1 MWLKT
6 VCLIDLSCMCS
17 LLTPL
22 GIWYVSCSS
31 QSTGKIEEL
40 LKEDQGVKARRERW
54 QKQAAALSKLTRQ
67 LSLHDSQAS
76 AGAGL
81 DNSSM
86 FFLLHRTIPFLL
98 FLSLEM
104 QCKKWVGR
112 VCDLKHWV
120 TYYWWNLR
128 DEMCRVFRTYKN
140 NNNNNK
146 WIGGGGLAGS
156 IWGGR
161 NNQVLIFF

>member
-1 MWLKT
+1 
-6 VCLIDLSCMCS
+6 
-17 LLTPL
+17 
-22 GIWYVSCSS
+22 
-31 QSTGKIEEL
+31 
-40 LKEDQGVKARRERW
+40 
-54 QKQAAALSKLTRQ
+54 
-67 LSLHDSQAS
+67 
-76 AGAGL
+76 
-81 DNSSM
+81 
-86 FFLLHRTIPFLL
+86 LHRTIPFLL

-104 QCKKWVGR
+104 QCQKWVGR

-128 DEMCRVFRTYKN
+128 DEMCRVFRIYKNNN